1 MRFIYTPV
9 PFIYMHVI
17 SKISDILLASNTLD
31 LISEVKE
38 FREELQTGSYH
49 IGCFHMVSA
58 SHAPLALQSLFSLRE
73 YFEIV
78 VKVFFPVM

>member
-1 MRFIYTPV
+1 MRFIYTSV

-17 SKISDILLASNTLD
+17 SKISGILLASNTLD
-31 LISEVKE
+31 LKSEVKD
-38 FREELQTGSYH
+38 FGEELQTGSYH
-49 IGCFHMVSA
+49 IGCCHMVST

-78 VKVFFPVM
+78 VKVFFPIT